1 MAKTGRP
8 RVEIDQQQFEKLC
21 AMQCTETEIAA
32 WFGCSI
38 DTINRWCKRTYSKRT
53 FADVFSEK
61 REGGKA
67 SLRATQFK
75 LAQKSAAMAIFL
87 GKNWLGQTDRVEQ
100 RVTVADDEIQR
111 EIDEALWG
119 HSDGADEG

>member
-8 RVEIDQQQFEKLC
+8 SVEIDQQQFEKLC

-53 FADVFSEK
+53 FADVFKEK

-87 GKNWLGQTDRVEQ
+87 GKNWLGQTDRIEQ
-100 RVTVADDEIQR
+100 TTLAIS
-111 EIDEALWG
+111 DEARQDVERLL
-119 HSDGADEG
+119 SDD